1 MHLSRRALAAAVSVG
16 TVVRPYRGCYAL
28 PEATRAQVLS
38 AMMRARITCVT
49 ALEAWDVPLLGADVS
64 DVHLAV
70 PRDRGITSGDARW
83 QSDVVLHRG
92 PALTGVRA
100 VDMPTALGHAAR
112 CADFSTLL
120 VATDYLLKAG
130 SISRSALDAV
140 PGVVGKRLRAMASA
154 EADSPPE
161 TLARL
166 ALIEAG
172 YQPRQQVTFTN
183 IGRVDLVVND
193 SAVIEVD
200 GRAYHSNP
208 AAFVRDRRRDR
219 ALTQLGYQVLRFA
232 AVEVLADRAIVARD
246 VTAAVGPPRGAT
258 LARAAA
264 RRLPADAT

>member
-1 MHLSRRALAAAVSVG
+1 MQVSRRALAAAVSVG
-16 TVVRPYRGCYAL
+16 TVARPYRGCYAL
-28 PEATRAQVLS
+28 PKAARAQVLS
-38 AMMRARITCVT
+38 AMMRARMTCVT
-49 ALEAWDVPLLGADVS
+49 ALAAWDVPLLGADLS

-70 PRDRGITSGDARW
+70 PRDRGITSGDVRW

-92 PALTGVRA
+92 PVLTGVRS

-112 CADFSTLL
+112 CADFPTLL
-120 VATDYLLKAG
+120 VATDYLLRSG

-140 PGVVGKRLRAMASA
+140 PGSAGRRLRAMASA

-172 YQPRQQVTFTN
+172 YQPRQQVTFTT

-193 SAVIEVD
+193 SAVIEID
-200 GRAYHSNP
+200 GRAYHSDP

-219 ALTQLGYQVLRFA
+219 ALAQLGYRVLRFA
-232 AVEVLADRAIVARD
+232 AAEVLADRAIVARD
-246 VTAAVGPPRGAT
+246 VAASVGPPRGAT
-258 LARAAA
+258 LARAVAG
-264 RRLPADAT
+264 RHPAGTA